1 MGKVVD
7 ITEKLAFD
15 ENPVIKIKDEEF
27 EVNADAE
34 TVLLVMGI
42 LGEEF
47 GPKAVLGMYNLI
59 FSENDRNRIKELRL
73 QYKDFQTMV
82 MKAVDLIIGN
92 DEEEGE

>member
-42 LGEEF
+42 LGEEL
-47 GPKAVLGMYNLI
+47 GPKGVLEMYNLI
-59 FSENDRNRIKELRL
+59 FGENNRNRIKELRL

>member
-42 LGEEF
+42 LGEEL
-47 GPKAVLGMYNLI
+47 GPKNVLEMYNLI
-59 FSENDRNRIKELRL
+59 FGENARNRIKELRL